1 MNQLLCMNTCGN
13 YSQQKG
19 RCCELRC
26 RNNEFSSQ
34 VLRDLFVRF
43 RGVCCELRCR
53 NKCETCLPSASLA
66 TGLNMFVLCYKIKW
80 AKERS
85 NRESRG
91 FVTEGVDGRMAEYI
105 QTNTQGLHGSVVHA
119 TVKEYLKILNYLNY
133 SNYSNCSFGL
143 FLKKNSKIL

>member
-1 MNQLLCMNTCGN
+1 MSLDVGT
-13 YSQQKG
+13 
-19 RCCELRC
+19 
-26 RNNEFSSQ
+26 
-34 VLRDLFVRF
+34 
-43 RGVCCELRCR
+43 
-53 NKCETCLPSASLA
+53 KCETCLPSASLE

-119 TVKEYLKILNYLNY
+119 TVKEYLKILNYVNY
-133 SNYSNCSFGL
+133 SNYSNDVQIEKL
-143 FLKKNSKIL
+143 DYVIILKNSKVQECRI

>member
-1 MNQLLCMNTCGN
+1 MSLDVGT
-13 YSQQKG
+13 
-19 RCCELRC
+19 
-26 RNNEFSSQ
+26 
-34 VLRDLFVRF
+34 
-43 RGVCCELRCR
+43 
-53 NKCETCLPSASLA
+53 KCETCLPSASLE

-119 TVKEYLKILNYLNY
+119 TVKEYLKILNYVNY
-133 SNYSNCSFGL
+133 IQIMPSL
-143 FLKKNSKIL
+143 FPVLYWIRVATYIQLL

>member
-1 MNQLLCMNTCGN
+1 MSLDVGT
-13 YSQQKG
+13 
-19 RCCELRC
+19 
-26 RNNEFSSQ
+26 
-34 VLRDLFVRF
+34 
-43 RGVCCELRCR
+43 
-53 NKCETCLPSASLA
+53 KCETCLPSVSLE

-119 TVKEYLKILNYLNY
+119 TVKEYLKILNYVNY
-133 SNYSNCSFGL
+133 SIKL
-143 FLKKNSKIL
+143 FSRLDQRIFSLSRFI